1 MASPVSLVSQLA
13 SALWT
18 LKTMYDQ
25 YKDNKQEIKELED
38 FFDQYGKEVPGLQ
51 QTLKTCK
58 GTDVAATVLNQVET
72 DIAEATKKL
81 NDWCTE
87 KKFFR
92 VFSSAQRMEELKRL
106 HRNVMA
112 SVQNNLQKATLSIL
126 VLNLREN
133 QAQGSSS
140 SFKLLDSTADVK
152 SVLTTQIGSMDCNIA
167 VEARDVALKAS
178 QASYADEK
186 FWADVIAAIDN
197 REIYISKHQ
206 SMMDPIL
213 QTLMIDPV
221 VTSNG
226 ITYCRWT
233 IIDNNMKKNPLNP
246 REDLTILADNV
257 SLRGELFGA
266 FPEQM
271 NEFRKRRSDYR
282 CKALLFLEEDQ
293 VADAVVHLQHVL
305 EWDEKDEECVL
316 ALAKVS
322 ALLESF
328 STAQSLQASPSDA
341 HDVRILTTSAST
353 IIMEVLHL

>member
-1 MASPVSLVSQLA
+1 
-13 SALWT
+13 
-18 LKTMYDQ
+18 
-25 YKDNKQEIKELED
+25 
-38 FFDQYGKEVPGLQ
+38 
-51 QTLKTCK
+51 
-58 GTDVAATVLNQVET
+58 
-72 DIAEATKKL
+72 
-81 NDWCTE
+81 
-87 KKFFR
+87 
-92 VFSSAQRMEELKRL
+92 MEELKRL

-140 SFKLLDSTADVK
+140 SVKLLDSTTDVK
-152 SVLTTQIGSMDCNIA
+152 SVLTTQIGSMDSNIA
-167 VEARDVALKAS
+167 VEEARDVALKAS

-186 FWADVIAAIDN
+186 FWADVIAAIEN

-206 SMMDPIL
+206 SLMDPIL
-213 QTLMIDPV
+213 HTLMVDPV

-266 FPEQM
+266 FPEQV
-271 NEFRKRRSDYR
+271 NEFRRRRSDYR
-282 CKALLFLEEDQ
+282 CKALLLLEEDQ

-322 ALLESF
+322 ALLESL

-341 HDVRILTTSAST
+341 HDVRILTTSEIT
-353 IIMEVLHL
+353 ITEVLYL

>member
-25 YKDNKQEIKELED
+25 HKDNKQEIKELED

-92 VFSSAQRMEELKRL
+92 VFRL

-140 SFKLLDSTADVK
+140 SVKLLDSTTDVK
-152 SVLTTQIGSMDCNIA
+152 SVLTTQIGSMDSNIA
-167 VEARDVALKAS
+167 VEEARDVALKAS

-186 FWADVIAAIDN
+186 FWADVIAAIEN

-206 SMMDPIL
+206 SLMDPIL
-213 QTLMIDPV
+213 HTLMVDPV

-266 FPEQM
+266 FPEQV
-271 NEFRKRRSDYR
+271 NEFRRRRSDYR
-282 CKALLFLEEDQ
+282 CKALLLLEEDQ

-322 ALLESF
+322 ALLESL

-341 HDVRILTTSAST
+341 HDVRILTTSEIT
-353 IIMEVLHL
+353 ITEVLYL